1 MVLGRKWTH
10 LEFNGWLEMFVFY
23 DMNLMI
29 LHFAKLS
36 QGEKVTFMGEKPTT
50 TKDQACGD

>member
-1 MVLGRKWTH
+1 MD
-10 LEFNGWLEMFVFY
+10 GWKCWFY
-23 DMNLMI
+23 GMNLMI

-50 TKDQACGD
+50 TKEPFWGVMLLWCKS